1 MVIWFF
7 SLNFVT
13 DLFLLRPFLMFNC
26 PCLKYHASKKKS
38 LKRSVS
44 FMSYYGLW
52 LLWLIPLGFFLN
64 GHFPVWNPNKSFWKS
79 PTLLN
84 MIFVIAFADKWI
96 AFWLCYFLN
105 FSASISQ
112 WTFCVSHVAQRYGAL
127 KWCSFFA
134 LFYKGKFVFFLLN
147 SRLFTLRADTSG
159 RFLYNFCMEFSPD
172 LNISV
177 KYQPFSVTPTIRYL
191 V

>member
-1 MVIWFF
+1 MAIMAYTFGV
-7 SLNFVT
+7 
-13 DLFLLRPFLMFNC
+13 LL
-26 PCLKYHASKKKS
+26 K
-38 LKRSVS
+38 
-44 FMSYYGLW
+44 W
-52 LLWLIPLGFFLN
+52 PLS
-64 GHFPVWNPNKSFWKS
+64 VWNPNKSFWKS

-96 AFWLCYFLN
+96 AFWLCYFVN

-177 KYQPFSVTPTIRYL
+177 KYQPFSVTTTIRYL
-191 V
+191 A